1 MSIDF
6 KNSKRGEINE
16 LRMELSSIK
25 VARKKEA
32 LKKVIASMTL
42 GKDVSPLFTDAFK
55 WMDTPNIEIK

>member
-6 KNSKRGEINE
+6 KNAKRGEINE

-42 GKDVSPLFTDAFK
+42 GKDVSPLFTDVLK
-55 WMDTPNIEIK
+55 